1 MTDKNNISICKS
13 LTSLT
18 ILKVIINTTNP
29 DDLDTKLI
37 FVGNRPENIQTILTK
52 LENNKQ
58 LTSNETTELETT
70 IPYYTIKF
78 GNLDNYNVKF
88 IYHYLEENIPI
99 KHMKIILYETIKNL
113 YKNQSKQFIANFH
126 PDNQCIYKYSRN
138 IDYSQYIDILGYI
151 FENKNKKEL
160 TNEEFFDKLYKITFL
175 TKAEINTKLKTDIF
189 PAKYKDI
196 KDDVTFVSHSKYFYD
211 VLLNSEDLLHLI
223 LNISHVIST
232 QYSYIHDQI
241 KYHYF
246 GYQNIGHVIKT
257 ITSKNKDNTNE
268 NTKENTKTNTKEQ
281 IKNIKFFKEYTLT
294 HEVNTNDSHLLSYF
308 NKTINNEYYLIIVNE
323 LENLLSKDMI
333 NYYFPLSIETQSAS
347 LLDKNN
353 EIFANVY
360 NKLKLN
366 TIQKHVYNDGI
377 ISIMDCYCKNMMFDF
392 LSENLNMKY
401 DLKNL
406 YNNLITTY
414 YRPIIKYFTNGEF
427 QLIKINKQFLQN
439 HSYQEINKL
448 LVGSSVLKNNS
459 KYYIEGLDYIQYKWR
474 ISKDII
480 LTINFYENGYS
491 RIFFDDNNNFKI
503 GPKLLQ
509 YLNLSINTIKGIKKI
524 INANNLLIPNLN
536 NIFNENTTIMRNANL
551 INGNII
557 INAKLDIK
565 KLQTV
570 DEMKKNGNKLDV
582 KLFLARL
589 KKYSNTIHQFKANN
603 KKIITDSIKIFYTN
617 VDNFYSDESLK
628 HFIKASILD
637 TKKADDK
644 TIENLISICSEI
656 FLLDKDYIR
665 KIYKSLESSSS
676 DTITEKLLYG
686 IEIELKVDNDGN
698 IDISIE
704 NIDKYHTVKLI
715 LFYLKMILS
724 SISWDIQHNNE
735 PIQQSKPQTGKSK
748 NKKVSKKDASIDEL
762 DDFGGLDLDFDLDK
776 NLLDLELDLD
786 VSNAFDDGEQD
797 IDLDM
802 NLDDLAKLIQLD
814 KLPEKDDQSNS
825 DDSSKE
831 LKTLEL
837 VKMNGKHKKLTFT
850 TYMKDMRMDA
860 DKELFFPE
868 ASGSTYRYNRKC
880 GAVNMRQP
888 YIVTKKDIESY
899 DDPEAFNGYLK
910 YRGNYY
916 ICPRIWDYKAKKP
929 ISVRKFIEA
938 GLKSPYTNGTYIP
951 VEKRNDIELDDK
963 YTVIIRIPANANN
976 SEWEDSSLHKD
987 WPEILKKT
995 EKEAYPSLMPP
1006 SDHPNKLCAPCC
1018 GSKKPEDFDPNKKE
1032 IQQIFK
1038 PQGPKECRDKLLEE
1052 TDNDDKKQQ
1061 KDNIEL
1067 VICSDTIDPYITN
1080 ETSELEKCRLGLIP
1094 HNLDIILNNHQYL
1107 FLNKTQNQLLE
1118 NANVFLRRGI
1128 EKNKKENI
1136 LETFAVIRNV
1146 TLDELK
1152 RLIVDKLSPEVF
1164 VTLNNGELIDIFSS
1178 NAILPNS
1185 LADFDKFAKFVTT
1198 YNLFFNLLDIDYA
1211 ILERLKYKDIE
1222 LLNLHVNDN
1231 SQLQN
1236 FITKVKKTGI
1246 DDIINL
1252 KKIII
1257 AYKIYTAFYNYI
1269 GHIINDNEYK
1279 NYKHF
1284 LDLFSKP
1291 IEWLNKDGL
1300 NILIFD
1306 KTASKLVCNPYV
1318 NLYRSHF
1325 CILLQDEPFVFIPII
1340 HVNNVYKKNTM
1351 NGVFEW
1357 NKINVNEATF
1367 NYMAKRIPNKKIL
1380 ELTRKRE
1387 NALINLVNIH
1397 GNICKF
1403 QYQSLISELMKDL
1416 DEMEIKPINQLAFT
1430 TTQIE
1435 FIKLDKSFD
1444 NILIPIYPKAI
1455 ESKQHT
1461 VKFKLLE
1468 SSDLVTLDTY
1478 LNLFSN
1484 KSSKPINPS
1493 NPNKK
1498 KDQQQETEEDLD
1510 KKKQELSKKLI
1521 QYNYKISKIFY
1532 NELTNEINSIQF
1544 INNLVLPI
1552 HIEKLNNNRKQEII
1566 KKMIDIGELKGLE
1579 DPRIDSLFKP
1589 AYYDFQLNISPEID
1603 IVNVRNLIYK
1613 DFIYNY
1619 FKYDFSRLLQ
1629 ENTYKKIKNAL
1640 TDNIENRGKYTFEDM
1655 IDNLMKLVND
1665 LMQNNISS
1673 NNTSGKSLETVRNI
1687 KQIKLKVCS
1696 KTKKNGK
1703 CTNAFCAFDEKANQC
1718 YLDMNKEQLMYYSY
1732 LLANDLINNK
1742 MESRDIINGSFI
1754 PEYNMRNKIFRNPDE
1769 IILNTNELANI
1780 IENGI
1785 YSKFKKNITISDYLK
1800 GEDEAIFSKHDYTVL
1815 QNTDLEQFK
1824 KIMNTIIPEVVDL
1837 SIKNIFQD
1845 YKIFTTPFDKDGKYD
1860 QTSNIGDCKFPFFD
1874 KNKKKYVYQC
1884 LPRNSGLMCPTKV
1897 DFHRKPDKWGYC
1909 PEKIEESRKELKV
1922 IETETEGNNKD
1933 YFEGT
1938 CNFPF
1943 VSKTKN
1949 KHPKKDDSD
1958 KINIQSDSDNDNDGD
1973 DNIDHKGI
1981 SEYRLK
1987 YDCSE
1992 NTEEQFS
1999 WCPLK
2004 IAKTLKNTDGT
2015 LYEDKDGHLL
2025 KAANKF
2031 EHVHLNTWYKGKL
2044 SITGLTSKKHV
2055 KGYCRSPPPKTKK
2068 GVVIEEDED
2077 DDGLPEITLD
2087 NYVPNYCGGGI
2098 SPSKGGYSRDQLYKF
2113 GINHLKIPRY
2123 QLRNK
2128 DKKKQK
2134 PELCKIINQKFRQ
2147 IKTYGKEITNEDRV
2161 KAYVKDID
2169 HCEDGESKG
2178 GYSLQELRE
2187 LAINFYNV
2195 SESEAK
2201 DMYKPDLCKHI
2212 KKTIKTLTGET
2223 ITDEDILTKDIKSLL
2238 DTKINMIYPG
2248 DINLCKETPN
2258 RGGKGTKEVKKI
2270 ASENFGIDTE
2280 HKHKEQICDEIEAKI
2295 KNIKKIIKRDDS
2307 NRVTRLSPEK
2317 ARKIRL
2323 SLDESLDNANLLS
2336 EIFDDET
2343 ITKSKAKRGSVS
2355 SISKSRNNNRF
2366 DESEDIELPLDD
2378 EL

>member
-1 MTDKNNISICKS
+1 MTDKNDISICKS

-18 ILKVIINTTNP
+18 ILKVIIKNTNP
-29 DDLDTKLI
+29 DELETKLI
-37 FVGNRPENIQTILTK
+37 FVGNRLEHIQKILSK
-52 LENNKQ
+52 LENNIK
-58 LTSNETTELETT
+58 LTNTEINELEKT
-70 IPYYTIKF
+70 IPHYNIKF
-78 GNLDNYNVKF
+78 GNLDKYNVKF
-88 IYHYLEENIPI
+88 IYHYLEENLTI
-99 KHMKIILYETIKNL
+99 KHMKIILYETIKKL
-113 YKNQSKQFIANFH
+113 YQNQNKQFITNFH
-126 PDNQCIYKYSRN
+126 PYNQCIYKYSRN
-138 IDYSQYIDILGYI
+138 IDYSQYIDILSYI

-175 TKAEINTKLKTDIF
+175 TKSEINTKLKTDIF

-196 KDDVTFVSHSKYFYD
+196 KDDVAFVTQSKYFYD
-211 VLLNSEDLLHLI
+211 SLLINEDLLHLI
-223 LNISHVIST
+223 LNISLIISS
-232 QYSYIHDQI
+232 QYSYTYDQN
-241 KYHYF
+241 KYQYF
-246 GYQNIGHVIKT
+246 GYQNIDQIINITRKQNDDIK
-257 ITSKNKDNTNE
+257 K
-268 NTKENTKTNTKEQ
+268 
-281 IKNIKFFKEYTLT
+281 IKFFKEYTLT
-294 HEVNTNDSHLLSYF
+294 HEINTNDSHLLSYF
-308 NKTINNEYYLIIVNE
+308 NKTINNEYYLITANE
-323 LENLLSKDMI
+323 LENLLSKDML
-333 NYYFPLSIETQSAS
+333 NYYFPLSKENQTVSMLEKS
-347 LLDKNN
+347 N
-353 EIFANVY
+353 EIFTNIY

-366 TIQKHVYNDGI
+366 TIQKHVYNDNI
-377 ISIMDCYCKNMMFDF
+377 MSIMDCYCKNMMFDF

-439 HSYQEINKL
+439 HTYQEINKL
-448 LVGSSVLKNNS
+448 LIGSSVLKNTS
-459 KYYIEGLDYIQYKWR
+459 KYYVEGLDYIQYKWR

-524 INANNLLIPNLN
+524 INASNILIPNLN
-536 NIFNENTTIMRNANL
+536 NIFNENTNILRNSNL

-557 INAKLDIK
+557 INAKLDIT
-565 KLQTV
+565 KLQTA
-570 DEMKKNGNKLDV
+570 DEIKKNAKKLDV

-589 KKYSNTIHQFKANN
+589 KKYCNTIHQFKVNN
-603 KKIITDSIKIFYTN
+603 KKIITDSMKIFYTN

-628 HFIKASILD
+628 HFIKASILEA
-637 TKKADDK
+637 KKIDDK
-644 TIENLISICSEI
+644 SLENLVNICSEI

-665 KIYKSLESSSS
+665 KIYKSIEGSAS
-676 DTITEKLLYG
+676 DSVTEKLLYG
-686 IEIELKVDNDGN
+686 IEIEIKVDHYGN

-704 NIDKYHTVKLI
+704 NIDKYHSVKLI

-724 SISWDIQHNNE
+724 SIAWDIEHSNE
-735 PIQQSKPQTGKSK
+735 TKQQDKIQTHKPEI
-748 NKKVSKKDASIDEL
+748 KKVSKKDKDLGKGKKASRDGFGDGL
-762 DDFGGLDLDFDLDK
+762 GDFGGLDLDFDLDK

-786 VSNAFDDGEQD
+786 VTNAFEDADNKED

-802 NLDDLAKLIQLD
+802 DINDLAKLIQLD
-814 KLPEKDDQSNS
+814 KLPEKDNHSQSDN
-825 DDSSKE
+825 SKE

-837 VKMNGKHKKLTFT
+837 VKMNGKNKKLTFT
-850 TYMKDMRMDA
+850 TYMKDMRMEA

-880 GAVNMRQP
+880 GVVNMRQP
-888 YIVTKKDIESY
+888 YIVSKKDIESY

-963 YTVIIRIPANANN
+963 YTVIIRKPDNN
-976 SEWEDSSLHKD
+976 SEWEDSSIHKD

-1038 PQGPKECRDKLLEE
+1038 PHGPKECKDKLLEE
-1052 TDNDDKKQQ
+1052 NNKDEKKQG
-1061 KDNIEL
+1061 KDEITL

-1107 FLNKTQNQLLE
+1107 FLNKNQNQLLE
-1118 NANVFLRRGI
+1118 NANIFLRLGI

-1136 LETFAVIRNV
+1136 LDTFAVIRNI

-1152 RLIVDKLSPEVF
+1152 HLIVKQLSPEVF

-1185 LADFDKFAKFVTT
+1185 LSDYDKFAKFVTT

-1211 ILERLKYKDIE
+1211 IIERLKYKDIE
-1222 LLNLHVNDN
+1222 LLNLHINDN
-1231 SQLQN
+1231 TKLQD
-1236 FITKVKKTGI
+1236 FIENVKKNKSSNSSNSSNSNSI
-1246 DDIINL
+1246 EDIMNL

-1269 GHIINDNEYK
+1269 GHIINDNEFK

-1306 KTASKLVCNPYV
+1306 KTASKLVCNPYI
-1318 NLYRSHF
+1318 NIYRTHF
-1325 CILLQDEPFVFIPII
+1325 CILLQEEPFIFTPII
-1340 HVNNVYKKNTM
+1340 HVNNTYKKNTM
-1351 NGVFEW
+1351 NGIFEW
-1357 NKINVNEATF
+1357 NKINVNETTF
-1367 NYMAKRIPNKKIL
+1367 NYMSKRIPNKKIL

-1397 GNICKF
+1397 GNICTF
-1403 QYQSLISELMKDL
+1403 QYQSLMTELLKDL
-1416 DEMEIKPINQLAFT
+1416 YEMEIKPINQIAFT

-1435 FIKLDKSFD
+1435 FIKLDEHFE

-1455 ESKQHT
+1455 DSKQHT
-1461 VKFKLLE
+1461 LKFKLLE
-1468 SSDLVTLDTY
+1468 SRDLVPLEKY
-1478 LNLFSN
+1478 LNLFS
-1484 KSSKPINPS
+1484 SKT
-1493 NPNKK
+1493 KH
-1498 KDQQQETEEDLD
+1498 KDTHELSKDKQEKQEKYEDLD
-1510 KKKQELSKKLI
+1510 KKKLELSRKLI
-1521 QYNYKISKIFY
+1521 QFNYKISKIFY

-1544 INNLVLPI
+1544 INNLIVPI
-1552 HIEKLNNNRKQEII
+1552 QVEKLSISKKQEII
-1566 KKMIDIGELKGLE
+1566 KKLIEIGELKGLN
-1579 DPRIDSLFKP
+1579 DPRIDSIFKP
-1589 AYYDFQLNISPEID
+1589 TYYDFQLNISPEID

-1629 ENTYKKIKNAL
+1629 ENTYKKIKQAIS
-1640 TDNIENRGKYTFEDM
+1640 DNIDNSSNKRTYTFADM
-1655 IDNLMKLVND
+1655 IDNLMKLVSEI
-1665 LMQNNISS
+1665 MQKNINNNSS
-1673 NNTSGKSLETVRNI
+1673 SKSIENTRSI

-1703 CTNAFCAFDEKANQC
+1703 CTNEFCSFDDQANQC

-1742 MESRDIINGSFI
+1742 IESHEIMKGSFI

-1769 IILNTNELANI
+1769 IILNTNELASI

-1785 YSKFKKNITISDYLK
+1785 YSKFKKNVTISDYLK
-1800 GEDEAIFSKHDYTVL
+1800 EEDEAIFSKHDYTVL

-1845 YKIFTTPFDKDGKYD
+1845 YKIFTTPFDKNGKYD
-1860 QTSNIGDCKFPFFD
+1860 HTSNLGECNFPFFD

-1884 LPRNSGLMCPTKV
+1884 LPRNGGLMCPTKV

-1909 PEKIEESRKELKV
+1909 PEKIEETRKDLKV
-1922 IETETEGNNKD
+1922 IETDTVGNGKD
-1933 YFEGT
+1933 YFEGK
-1938 CNFPF
+1938 CNLPF
-1943 VSKTKN
+1943 VSKTK
-1949 KHPKKDDSD
+1949 
-1958 KINIQSDSDNDNDGD
+1958 QSSGTEDENGNELENETDTP
-1973 DNIDHKGI
+1973 
-1981 SEYRLK
+1981 EYRLK
-1987 YDCSE
+1987 YDCDE
-1992 NTEEQFS
+1992 NKEEQFT

-2004 IAKTLKNTDGT
+2004 IAKTLKNIDGT
-2015 LYEDKDGHLL
+2015 TYEDKDGHLL

-2031 EHVHLNTWYKGKL
+2031 EHVHLNPWYKGKL
-2044 SITGLTSKKHV
+2044 SITGLTSKKQI
-2055 KGYCRSPPPKTKK
+2055 KGYCRAPPPKTKK
-2068 GVVIEEDED
+2068 GIIIIEDEE

-2087 NYVPNYCGGGI
+2087 NYVPNNCGGNI

-2113 GINHLKIPRY
+2113 GINYLKIQRN

-2134 PELCKIINQKFRQ
+2134 PELCKIINDKFRQ

-2161 KAYVKDID
+2161 KAYSKNLDL
-2169 HCEDGESKG
+2169 CEKGESKG

-2187 LAINFYNV
+2187 LAINFYNLN
-2195 SESEAK
+2195 ESQAK
-2201 DMYKPDLCKHI
+2201 DMLKPDLCKYI
-2212 KKTIKTLTGET
+2212 KKTIKSLTGEP
-2223 ITDEDILTKDIKSLL
+2223 ITDEDIFTKDYESLL

-2270 ASENFGIDTE
+2270 AVENFGIDTE
-2280 HKHKEQICDEIEAKI
+2280 HKHKDEICNEIEHKI
-2295 KNIKKIIKRDDS
+2295 KNIKKIVKRGDS
-2307 NRVTRLSPEK
+2307 NSVTKLSPEK
-2317 ARKIRL
+2317 AHKIHL
-2323 SLDESLDNANLLS
+2323 SLDESIDNAELLS
-2336 EIFDDET
+2336 EIDNEIST
-2343 ITKSKAKRGSVS
+2343 HSVTKMK
-2355 SISKSRNNNRF
+2355 
-2366 DESEDIELPLDD
+2366 DLDTELSLDD